1 MTNKKY
7 EFVDGDTITTPSG
20 KTLRRIRAL
29 VAIGLS
35 VAAGDLGGY
44 IESEKN
50 LSTSGNAW
58 VYGNAQVYGDAR
70 VYGDAQV
77 SDDAGVKKRSD
88 IFWASIVGS
97 ENGTLTVMR
106 GKDGLIVARGCFCG
120 SVEKFLEAS
129 AKKHDAKIRREY
141 ELLIEVAKSRIG
153 VDQ

>member
-1 MTNKKY
+1 MNKKY
-7 EFVDGDTITTPSG
+7 EFVVGDTITMPSG

-58 VYGNAQVYGDAR
+58 VCGREA
-70 VYGDAQV
+70 
-77 SDDAGVKKRSD
+77 

>member
-29 VAIGLS
+29 VAIGQS

-50 LSTSGNAW
+50 LSTSGD
-58 VYGNAQVYGDAR
+58 AQVYGDA
-70 VYGDAQV
+70 Q
-77 SDDAGVKKRSD
+77 VKKRSD

>member
-58 VYGNAQVYGDAR
+58 VSGNALVYGDAE
-70 VYGDAQV
+70 V
-77 SDDAGVKKRSD
+77 SGNAWVKKRSD

-129 AKKHDAKIRREY
+129 AKKHDEKIKREY

>member
-1 MTNKKY
+1 MRSKHGKQKIRICRWRYDYYAERKNSAKN
-7 EFVDGDTITTPSG
+7 PSVG
-20 KTLRRIRAL
+20 SHR
-29 VAIGLS
+29 S

-58 VYGNAQVYGDAR
+58 
-70 VYGDAQV
+70 
-77 SDDAGVKKRSD
+77 VKKRSD

-129 AKKHDAKIRREY
+129 AKKHDAKIRR
-141 ELLIEVAKSRIG
+141 VTNK
-153 VDQ
+153 